1 MFNSKLGLDKKLNRN
16 VFFSFNIVSFFNFI
30 SIFFYQ
36 LFEFFLPVK
45 LNRLYLDKFNIFNF
59 KIELN
64 KESGQKISK

>member
-16 VFFSFNIVSFFNFI
+16 VFFYFNIVSFFNFI